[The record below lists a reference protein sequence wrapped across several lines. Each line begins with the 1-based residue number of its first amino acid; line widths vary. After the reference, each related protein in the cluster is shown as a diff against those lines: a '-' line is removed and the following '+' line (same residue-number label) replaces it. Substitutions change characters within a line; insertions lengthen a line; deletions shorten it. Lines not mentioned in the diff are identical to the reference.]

1 VTPHAWRWVRLA
13 WWPIFLALLLVVAG
27 FTRDRACFD
36 RYHLLPGLDRH
47 PVLAWMVAMTYVLGH
62 CWLAAVYV
70 CTVVQTGEVVPRWRA
85 ARAASGVAWWQVV
98 PMLALVVLEYAPSAL
113 WKQIALSAGLC
124 GP

>member
-1 VTPHAWRWVRLA
+1 MGRVGWWVRVA
-13 WWPIFLALLLVVAG
+13 WWPIFLGFAAVIAG

-36 RYHLLPGLDRH
+36 RYHLLPGLDLQ
-47 PVLAWMVAMTYVLGH
+47 PGLAWTVATIYVLGH

-70 CTVVQTGEVVPRWRA
+70 CLVVQTGEVVPGWRA
-85 ARAASGVAWWQVV
+85 ARTAIGVAWWQVA

-113 WKQIALSAGLC
+113 WREIAAAAGLC